1 MQQPAAEGRS
11 QPPRQGSGNDAVTA
25 ADMLARG
32 RPGGGAEDPASAPPR
47 ALAPAGVSGLLG
59 QAAGAA
65 AAASSA
71 PEASWVQP
79 GSALQRAMAAASAT
93 AAALEGGSSQREQ
106 ARQRA
111 APAVGAGGPAPA
123 PLSAAARRASGR
135 AGDGVAAPA
144 PAAAQ
149 HAPHAPGP
157 DASAAAPAPASA
169 QQAGTPIWADAD
181 AQAASCSG
189 CNEREP
195 EGGVIEAQLREAAVG
210 VFATAPSNGAA
221 GVADVPGVQG
231 HGDGRRGVSVAVA
244 GEYVTYSFDEI

>member
-1 MQQPAAEGRS
+1 
-11 QPPRQGSGNDAVTA
+11 
-25 ADMLARG
+25 MLARG
-32 RPGGGAEDPASAPPR
+32 RPGGGAEDHASAPPR
-47 ALAPAGVSGLLG
+47 APAPAGVSGLSG
-59 QAAGAA
+59 QGHAQPAAVQKRAVGP
-65 AAASSA
+65 ASGA

-123 PLSAAARRASGR
+123 PSSAAARRASGR

-149 HAPHAPGP
+149 HAAHAPGP

-195 EGGVIEAQLREAAVG
+195 EGSVVEAQLREAAVG
-210 VFATAPSNGAA
+210 VFAPALLNGTA
-221 GVADVPGVQG
+221 GVADVLGVQG